1 MIAEHQRP
9 ISGVISTAQA
19 RLLVTSS
26 GTLRAVPSHPLTL
39 AVVISGQRR
48 NASQTNGLLLQSP
61 ADTWRRL
68 LQTSVAVVKLFSC
81 TEKPLQPPHL
91 RGKRSGEQHAATGS
105 GRAVEQIRRL
115 KRP

>member
-26 GTLRAVPSHPLTL
+26 ATLRAVPSHPLTL

-61 ADTWRRL
+61 ADPR
-68 LQTSVAVVKLFSC
+68 QGM
-81 TEKPLQPPHL
+81 PL
-91 RGKRSGEQHAATGS
+91 
-105 GRAVEQIRRL
+105 
-115 KRP
+115 